1 MFLVAKALHRVFC
14 SSLTKCNPL
23 VLAGKIKGYAS
34 FLPLAE
40 EGAAK
45 EEVALDD
52 FLGIEGAF
60 EPSPT
65 RFLPMSIT

>member
-1 MFLVAKALHRVFC
+1 
-14 SSLTKCNPL
+14 

-65 RFLPMSIT
+65 RFLPMTIT